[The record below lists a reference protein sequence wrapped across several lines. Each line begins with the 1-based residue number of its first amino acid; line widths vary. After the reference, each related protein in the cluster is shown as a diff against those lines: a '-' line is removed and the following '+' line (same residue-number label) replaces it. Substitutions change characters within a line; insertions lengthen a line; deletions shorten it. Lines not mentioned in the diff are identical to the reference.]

1 MAICI
6 MAYMRDSCSGLFAG
20 ARHAPKAALAAL
32 LFQVITASP
41 DVADSGPAGDLASC
55 RALAGPVSGTMAT
68 AVRHPT
74 ISADANRA
82 PPRRGRPAR
91 ERQMRPMLFMMTSW

>member
-20 ARHAPKAALAAL
+20 ARHAPKAAVAAL

-41 DVADSGPAGDLASC
+41 DVADSGPAGDLTSC
-55 RALAGPVSGTMAT
+55 RASAGPVSGTTAT
-68 AVRHPT
+68 AVRHAT
-74 ISADANRA
+74 SSVDANGA
-82 PPRRGRPAR
+82 PGRGGRPAR
-91 ERQMRPMLFMMTSW
+91 ERQIRRLIFMMTSW

>member
-1 MAICI
+1 MAMCI

-20 ARHAPKAALAAL
+20 ARHAPKAAAAAL
-32 LFQVITASP
+32 LFQVITAFP
-41 DVADSGPAGDLASC
+41 DFADGCPAGDLTSC

-74 ISADANRA
+74 ISVDVSRA
-82 PPRRGRPAR
+82 PARWGRPAR
-91 ERQMRPMLFMMTSW
+91 ERQMRRMVFMMTSW